1 MTQFANDA
9 DASNAGDCTY
19 SASAIR
25 HKIYNY
31 LARSAGTCNWP
42 TDHTIKCFIGM
53 IQTGEATIDDF
64 QAVGGQWIV
73 DQIMQAAEQNKW
85 ELYSE

>member
-1 MTQFANDA
+1 MTQSARDA
-9 DASNAGDCTY
+9 DASNASDCSY
-19 SASAIR
+19 SATATR
-25 HKIYNY
+25 NKIYTY

-42 TDHTIKCFIGM
+42 TGHTIRCFVGM
-53 IQTGEATIDDF
+53 IQTGEATIEDF
-64 QAVGGQWIV
+64 HAVGGQWIV